1 MDNLEELKKLFPV
14 DSWIMWERN
23 GEKSFSEVSIGWEGT
38 YEPFTQLNNFNPAD
52 YTIVTWEYVK
62 SITEG
67 AN

>member
-14 DSWIMWERN
+14 DSWIMWEWN
-23 GEKSFSEVSIGWEGT
+23 GEKRFSEVFIGWEGT

-52 YTIVTWEYVK
+52 YTIVTWKYVK